1 MNIISYAIGL
11 NSSGG
16 SKEPVLES
24 ISITANGTYTPDAGI
39 DGYNSVSV
47 SVPQDG
53 APTAGELTFTGEE
66 LANSGFS
73 GKTSGVLASHFID
86 KINFNNITSLYKAQ
100 FFANA
105 NAPIDFSSKT
115 INLVASSFTSG
126 GQVYY
131 YQFEI
136 DGAFSYFGGTK
147 LPNITINHNTPVK
160 AITYGLFSYA
170 NYIREIPE
178 SYNILDFSEIKT
190 ENYGMRN
197 IIKYMNSLRS
207 ISPEFMAKMY
217 SSNDRYIY
225 ESNFDTLP
233 SIDEL
238 VNVPISGGDNEYT
251 SSTLSSYFVRN
262 CSRLKNLTFA
272 KNNGEPFVVK
282 WKSEY
287 LDLATKYIGYA
298 QKRNNS
304 YETTEALILD
314 YNSGITV
321 DKEVKDAAT
330 YEALKNDAD
339 WYTTDINYSRYNHD
353 SAVATINSLPDT
365 SAYLAANG
373 GTNTIKFRG
382 ASGSATDGGAINT
395 LTEEEIAVAVAKGWG
410 VAFV

>member
-11 NSSGG
+11 NSGG

-47 SVPQDG
+47 NVPQEG
-53 APTAGELTFTGEE
+53 APTAEELTFTGEE
-66 LANSGFS
+66 LANNGFS
-73 GKTSGVLASHFID
+73 GKTSGVLASHFLD

-126 GQVYY
+126 GKVYY
-131 YQFEI
+131 YPFELQ
-136 DGAFSYFGGTK
+136 GAFSYFGGTK
-147 LPNITINHNTPVK
+147 LPNITINHNVPIK
-160 AITYGLFSYA
+160 ELTYGLFNYA

-178 SYNILDFSEIKT
+178 SYNILDFSNVKT
-190 ENYGMRN
+190 ENYGMRS
-197 IIKYMNSLRS
+197 IINSMYSLRS

-238 VNVPISGGDNEYT
+238 VNVPISGGDKEYT
-251 SSTLSSYFVRN
+251 SSVLTSYFVRN

-298 QKRNNS
+298 QKRNNN
-304 YETTEALILD
+304 YETTEAMILN
-314 YNSGITV
+314 YNSGITE

-395 LTEEEIAVAVAKGWG
+395 LTEEEIAVATARGWT
-410 VAFV
+410 VSFI

>member
-47 SVPQDG
+47 SVPQEG
-53 APTAGELTFTGEE
+53 APSAEELTFTGEE

-73 GKTSGVLASHFID
+73 GKTSGVLASHFLD

-105 NAPIDFSSKT
+105 NASTDFSSKT

-131 YQFEI
+131 YDFEI
-136 DGAFSYFGGTK
+136 EGAFSNFGGTK
-147 LPNITINHNTPVK
+147 LPNITINHNVPVK
-160 AITYGLFSYA
+160 AIIYGLFNYA

-178 SYNILDFSEIKT
+178 SYNILDFSKIKT
-190 ENYGMRN
+190 ENYGMRS
-197 IIKYMNSLRS
+197 IINSMNSLRS

-238 VNVPISGGDNEYT
+238 VNVPISGGDKEYT
-251 SSTLSSYFVRN
+251 SSVLSSYFARN

-298 QKRNNS
+298 QKRNNN
-304 YETTEALILD
+304 YETTEAMILN
-314 YNSGITV
+314 YNSGITE

-365 SAYLAANG
+365 SAYLEANG
-373 GTNTIKFRG
+373 GTNTIKFNG
-382 ASGSATDGGAINT
+382 SSGELTDGGAIRT
-395 LTEEEIAVAVAKGWG
+395 LTEEEIAVAVAKGWT
-410 VAFV
+410 VSY